1 MRSYRLYFHHLNGSG
16 YNIQFWLYPRPLKS
30 RKYKTTVW
38 KSSILCRWSW
48 CIEQLP
54 PSRPIRSATAST
66 FSTFKNPLKTHTM
79 LSNLTSSVMTSLCC
93 CAFVVLLVLLL
104 LLLLLLS
111 SAKLCHIDFQDSG
124 RYVAIFLPV
133 SDWVSHFLEKLN
145 VYQHT
150 KFRQENSV
158 HGWDITICKMAA
170 AAAQYYFR
178 FPVYCCQC
186 VHTVKIYQQT
196 KFCRPISIH
205 SFKSKRPPYWNTT
218 SGFDFYYITVIG
230 MLFCTRLPNFIQ
242 NRASYCGNMT

>member
-1 MRSYRLYFHHLNGSG
+1 MLLRLCRIVSTTTIITIIIIIILGEVMSYRFSR
-16 YNIQFWLYPRPLKS
+16 WRPLW
-30 RKYKTTVW
+30 RN
-38 KSSILCRWSW
+38 
-48 CIEQLP
+48 
-54 PSRPIRSATAST
+54 
-66 FSTFKNPLKTHTM
+66 FF
-79 LSNLTSSVMTSLCC
+79 
-93 CAFVVLLVLLL
+93 
-104 LLLLLLS
+104 
-111 SAKLCHIDFQDSG
+111 
-124 RYVAIFLPV
+124 PV